1 MLYPRVKGYDE
12 PETLNNLKDKVENLV
27 AIPSRN
33 TAPTIPYVIYNAAE
47 GLEKLGGTW
56 SIIVVDGLSSDQ
68 TVSIVNN
75 VKKDIGTDKLYIIP
89 NTISPGKGGAMK
101 LAAIIANYLGART
114 LVFLD
119 SDLRSITLEWPIQLV
134 NGAVKCGYTTPNYIR
149 DRFDA
154 TITNFVARPLTVM
167 SYMVNIKQPIGGE
180 FGLGK
185 SLINYLAEKAPW
197 NSVYWNLLF
206 GTDIFITH
214 TALSLGITPCE
225 ANLGSKIHE
234 AKDPGKRLKGM
245 FIEVTG
251 SLFNALIEY
260 GSKWTKITGEI
271 REPEQILEPK
281 PVYIPPPR
289 ITVDPERAYQ
299 QYISVN
305 NEANRMILE
314 KKLKLP
320 KELYKKIS
328 GGGELSSR
336 DWAEIIFN
344 GYKAFLETPVYSY
357 RVLILETLY
366 HLWQGRLYTY
376 YKEASDAPIEL
387 VREALNSQIRDVV
400 AKRGEF
406 LQETIKHIVF

>member
-12 PETLNNLKDKVENLV
+12 PETLNSLKGKNVNLV

-33 TAPTIPYVIYNAAE
+33 AAPTISYVIYNAAE
-47 GLEKLGGTW
+47 GLDKLGGEW
-56 SIIVVDGLSSDQ
+56 GIIVVDGLSSDQ
-68 TVSIVNN
+68 TINIVNT
-75 VKKDIGTDKLYIIP
+75 VKKDIGEDKLFIIP

-101 LAAIIANYLGART
+101 LAAIIADYLEAKT

-119 SDLRSITLEWPIQLV
+119 SDLRSITPEWPIQLV
-134 NGAVKCGYTTPNYIR
+134 TGAEKCGYTTPNYIR

-167 SYMVNIKQPIGGE
+167 SYLVNVKQPIGGE

-185 SLINYLAEKAPW
+185 SLISHLARKAPW

-214 TALSLGITPCE
+214 TALSLGIKPCE

-245 FIEVTG
+245 LIEVTG
-251 SLFNALIEY
+251 SLFNALIGC
-260 GSKWTKITGEI
+260 GSKWTRITGEI

-289 ITVDPERAYQ
+289 ITVDPEKAYQ

-305 NEANRMILE
+305 NEANMIVLE
-314 KKLKLP
+314 KILKLP
-320 KELYKKIS
+320 ENIEKKIKE
-328 GGGELSSR
+328 GEELSSN
-336 DWAEIIFN
+336 DWAEILLS
-344 GYKAFLETPVYSY
+344 GYKAYVETPIYKY
-357 RVLILETLY
+357 KVLILETLY

-387 VREALNSQIRDVV
+387 VEETLNSQIRDIVD
-400 AKRGEF
+400 KRGEF
-406 LQETIKHIVF
+406 LRETIKHILF